1 MKTPTRRSKM
11 FRKAFATFPFERRTD
26 EAVALALAL
35 TALVRRSLPSA
46 PLGGIT
52 APVMASGKTLLGDA
66 ISILATGVS
75 APAMKYADTDEE
87 ATKTMLAVLA
97 EGDQVVLIDNVERPL
112 EGDTLCA
119 VLTSEAY
126 RQRVLGRTEMMSVP
140 TTTLFLATGNQLV
153 IAGDLRTRALLCRL
167 DPKTEHPEQ
176 RQFDVELREWIT
188 IERPKLVAAG
198 LTILRAFIATDQ
210 RPPSNAR
217 PGAASSAGRTWCA
230 RRSSGSAARI
240 RASRSPI
247 SPRKTPSASSSC
259 A

>member
-1 MKTPTRRSKM
+1 
-11 FRKAFATFPFERRTD
+11 
-26 EAVALALAL
+26 
-35 TALVRRSLPSA
+35 
-46 PLGGIT
+46 LGGIT
-52 APVMASGKTLLGDA
+52 APVMASGKTLLADCIA
-66 ISILATGVS
+66 ILATGVS

-140 TTTLFLATGNQLV
+140 TTTLFLATGNHLV
-153 IAGDLRTRALLCRL
+153 ISGDLRTRALLCRI

-188 IERPKLVAAG
+188 QRAAEARRRGAHDPARVHRHRAAAAG
-198 LTILRAFIATDQ
+198 PLQDLGPLRALVGHGARAAHLARLRGSVRLAR
-210 RPPSNAR
+210 RPGEGR
-217 PGAASSAGRTWCA
+217 PGAHRARARDRGLGEALRRRGLHRRA
-230 RRSSGSAARI
+230 RRST
-240 RASRSPI
+240 
-247 SPRKTPSASSSC
+247 RKMQKKRKEGEI
-259 A
+259 

>member
-1 MKTPTRRSKM
+1 
-11 FRKAFATFPFERRTD
+11 
-26 EAVALALAL
+26 
-35 TALVRRSLPSA
+35 
-46 PLGGIT
+46 
-52 APVMASGKTLLGDA
+52 MASGKTLLADCIA
-66 ISILATGVS
+66 ILATGVS

-140 TTTLFLATGNQLV
+140 TTTLFLATGNHLV
-153 IAGDLRTRALLCRL
+153 IAGDLRTRALLCRI

-176 RQFDVELREWIT
+176 RQFNVELREWIT
-188 IERPKLVAAG
+188 LERPSSSPRGSRSCA
-198 LTILRAFIATDQ
+198 RSS
-210 RPPSNAR
+210 PPGSCRRTTAR
-217 PGAASSAGRTWCA
+217 PGGASSAGRTWCA

-240 RASRSPI
+240 RAPRSPT
-247 SPRKTPSASSSC
+247 SRRRTRSASSSC